1 MSFIKTP
8 FLELLKTLCNSP
20 QKFPILFSFSILHDF
35 RQQQTVQC
43 VANVTSFLPPLLS
56 KVYPIQVSLPLE
68 CMFLNILSF
77 FQSLHDFV
85 FHINLLSLPVFQF
98 YLFHA
103 PSFICFKGPPREKC
117 ALLFRVTTRKN
128 MHLFLQMFG
137 FRLI

>member
-1 MSFIKTP
+1 MSFIKNSIFGTFKKKTP
-8 FLELLKTLCNSP
+8 L
-20 QKFPILFSFSILHDF
+20 Q
-35 RQQQTVQC
+35 
-43 VANVTSFLPPLLS
+43 LS
-56 KVYPIQVSLPLE
+56 TKVPNA
-68 CMFLNILSF
+68 CMVLNILSL

-85 FHINLLSLPVFQF
+85 FLFNLLSLPVFQF

-103 PSFICFKGPPREKC
+103 PSFICFKGTPREKC